1 MTRRRPRREENS
13 QHAIEAAV
21 GALPGVQGV
30 RVEIP
35 TRTVEVDF
43 DSARVT
49 PAQIEATLDDE
60 EGYPVQR

>member
-1 MTRRRPRREENS
+1 
-13 QHAIEAAV
+13 
-21 GALPGVQGV
+21 V

-43 DSARVT
+43 DPTRVT
-49 PAQIEATLDDE
+49 PAQIEATLDE